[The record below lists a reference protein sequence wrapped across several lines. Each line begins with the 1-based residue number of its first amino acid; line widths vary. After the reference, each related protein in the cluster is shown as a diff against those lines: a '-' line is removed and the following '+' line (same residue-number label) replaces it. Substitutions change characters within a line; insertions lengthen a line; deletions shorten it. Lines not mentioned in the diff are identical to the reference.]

1 MQGLCVWG
9 VFGWGVRCMCVWGLC
24 VGMWGRFVYGGLL
37 MDSVLPCL
45 KFADKTQLCDEH
57 GRALQLYLWK
67 QRLAG
72 RRNRHFT

>member
-1 MQGLCVWG
+1 MG
-9 VFGWGVRCMCVWGLC
+9 VC
-24 VGMWGRFVYGGLL
+24 VGFVYGGLL

-72 RRNRHFT
+72 RRDRHFT